1 LTDAVVVST
10 PGGPLVPL
18 RSVSQA
24 LGGQLQWDA
33 AAKTAAVQ
41 YRGRRLDVD
50 ERRHRLLLD
59 GQSLAG
65 TAGPQSAH
73 GQLLVPLAAV
83 ERLFGVRGEWQPDR
97 GLLKLA
103 AAGSGSGRRGRRDA
117 DNPSATAGAVLSL
130 SADKKSYLVGVP
142 VMLTLSV
149 SNAGRAP
156 VTLDFATSQKYDFV
170 VRRSGQ
176 TVWRWAA
183 GRMFTQALT
192 NLTLAP
198 GERRTF
204 TERWNQTDTAG
215 RQAPA
220 GEYEA
225 VGILTTMTRPQPQS
239 SPVTLQIGS

>member
-1 LTDAVVVST
+1 MWMNDGSGRWITLAALVVSTTSGAARPTRVTVDGREILTNAVVVST

-97 GLLKLA
+97 GLLKL
-103 AAGSGSGRRGRRDA
+103 
-117 DNPSATAGAVLSL
+117 
-130 SADKKSYLVGVP
+130 
-142 VMLTLSV
+142 
-149 SNAGRAP
+149 
-156 VTLDFATSQKYDFV
+156 
-170 VRRSGQ
+170 
-176 TVWRWAA
+176 
-183 GRMFTQALT
+183 
-192 NLTLAP
+192 
-198 GERRTF
+198 
-204 TERWNQTDTAG
+204 
-215 RQAPA
+215 
-220 GEYEA
+220 
-225 VGILTTMTRPQPQS
+225 
-239 SPVTLQIGS
+239 